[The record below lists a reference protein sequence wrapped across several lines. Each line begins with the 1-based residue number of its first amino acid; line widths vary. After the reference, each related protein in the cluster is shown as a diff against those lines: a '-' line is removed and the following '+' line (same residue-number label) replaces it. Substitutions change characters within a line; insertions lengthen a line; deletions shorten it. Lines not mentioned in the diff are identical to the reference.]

1 MPGVSEADRPQ
12 TFSDAPEKR
21 AGIAFPE
28 FVALCAATIAL
39 GALGIDTMLPALPA
53 IGTRLHAPS
62 PADWPFVI
70 TAFVLGFGLAQPIHG
85 PLSDRFGRRP
95 VLIGSMIVYVVANLI
110 ATASGSFSL
119 MLAARFVGGLAIA
132 STRVVAVAMV
142 RDLHSGRAMARVMSL
157 IFMVFMAVPVIAP
170 ALGQGILLLGSWRLI
185 FGVIAGASLLVLI
198 WFALRMPETLPPEKR
213 QPLDLRTIAG
223 NWRITLTDRYS
234 LGYMLAATALQ
245 GALYGYLNTIQAV
258 VDRVFGMPDA
268 LAFVF
273 AGAAILLACA
283 NLLNSRIVMRFGT
296 RKISQTAV
304 VTLIL
309 ASLVSLAVEG
319 AGYETIWTFT
329 ALQGITLA
337 TFGLAG
343 SNFSAMAMERMGA
356 IAGTASSVQGF
367 VSVTGGALL
376 GALVGRAFDGTTTPL
391 HMAFLIGGITAFAIV
406 AIVERGKLFTAIAQP
421 SEP

>member
-1 MPGVSEADRPQ
+1 MSEADRPQ
-12 TFSDAPEKR
+12 TFSDAPEQR
-21 AGIAFPE
+21 AGIGFPE

-53 IGTRLHAPS
+53 IGTRLGAVS
-62 PADWPFVI
+62 PADWPLVI
-70 TAFVLGFGLAQPIHG
+70 TAFVLGFGMAQPIHG

-95 VLIGSMIVYVVANLI
+95 VLIASMAIYVVANLI
-110 ATASGSFSL
+110 ATASGSFTL
-119 MLAARFVGGLAIA
+119 MLVARFVGGLAVA
-132 STRVVAVAMV
+132 ATRVVSVAMV
-142 RDLHSGRAMARVMSL
+142 RDLHAGRAMARVMSL
-157 IFMVFMAVPVIAP
+157 IFMVFMAVPVVAP

-185 FGVIAGASLLVLI
+185 FGVIASLSLLVLI
-198 WFALRMPETLPPEKR
+198 WFAWRMPETLLPERR
-213 QPLDLRTIAG
+213 QPLDLKTIGG
-223 NWRITLTDRYS
+223 NWRVTLTDRYS

-273 AGAAILLACA
+273 AGAALLLAGA

-296 RKISQTAV
+296 RIISQSAV
-304 VTLIL
+304 LVLIL
-309 ASLVSLAVEG
+309 ASIASLAFEWS
-319 AGYETIWTFT
+319 GYETIWTFT

-376 GALVGRAFDGTTTPL
+376 GVLVGRAFDGTTTPL
-391 HMAFLIGGITAFAIV
+391 HLAFLIAGVTAFAIV
-406 AIVERGKLFTAIAQP
+406 ALVERGKLFTPVAQ
-421 SEP
+421 